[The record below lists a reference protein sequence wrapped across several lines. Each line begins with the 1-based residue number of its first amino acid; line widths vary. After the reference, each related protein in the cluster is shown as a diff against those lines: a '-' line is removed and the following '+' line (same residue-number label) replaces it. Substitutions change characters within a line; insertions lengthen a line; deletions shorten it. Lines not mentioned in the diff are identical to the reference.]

1 MTTTAAHP
9 ALANLTLAD
18 AALARFGLA
27 QRSRLRTPALVFAG
41 SLVIAA
47 SAQVAVPMW
56 PVPATMQTFGVL
68 LVAATL
74 GARLGFAATILYL
87 LEGAMGFP
95 VFAHLSGGAHKFI
108 GPTGGYLLAF
118 PIAALLVGYLASLG
132 FTRTFA
138 RTALAMF
145 VGTLLILSMGALWL
159 SLFFP
164 GENAFVAG
172 FAIFLPGCVLKTL
185 LAAAILP
192 KAWRLLGTR

>member
-1 MTTTAAHP
+1 MTTLALPDRSLAH
-9 ALANLTLAD
+9 
-18 AALARFGLA
+18 AALARLGLA
-27 QRSRLRTPALVFAG
+27 QRARLREPALVLAG

-68 LVAATL
+68 LVAAAL
-74 GARLGFAATILYL
+74 GARLGFAAAILYL

-95 VFAHLSGGAHKFI
+95 VFAHLTGGAHKFF

-118 PIAALLVGYLASLG
+118 PVAALLVGYLSDLG
-132 FTRTFA
+132 LTRTFA
-138 RTALAMF
+138 RTAMSMLA
-145 VGTLLILSMGALWL
+145 GTLLILSAGAIWL

-164 GENAFVAG
+164 AENAFITG
-172 FAIFLPGCVLKTL
+172 FALFLPGCALKTL

-192 KAWRLLGTR
+192 KAWRLVGKR